1 MTETANFTLEQ
12 GLERYQQ
19 GESAASLL
27 PEFKQLSDRSPKNA
41 AVWSCLAW
49 LYMLTDKPEL
59 ALKAAQKAVK
69 LDKVSPKPDQFGF
82 SYVGNQN
89 RRS

>member
-27 PEFKQLSDRSPKNA
+27 PEFKELSDRTP
-41 AVWSCLAW
+41 
-49 LYMLTDKPEL
+49 
-59 ALKAAQKAVK
+59 
-69 LDKVSPKPDQFGF
+69 
-82 SYVGNQN
+82 
-89 RRS
+89 

>member
-27 PEFKQLSDRSPKNA
+27 PEFKQLSDRAPKCRRL
-41 AVWSCLAW
+41 VL
-49 LYMLTDKPEL
+49 
-59 ALKAAQKAVK
+59 
-69 LDKVSPKPDQFGF
+69 F
-82 SYVGNQN
+82 SLVIYAH
-89 RRS
+89 R